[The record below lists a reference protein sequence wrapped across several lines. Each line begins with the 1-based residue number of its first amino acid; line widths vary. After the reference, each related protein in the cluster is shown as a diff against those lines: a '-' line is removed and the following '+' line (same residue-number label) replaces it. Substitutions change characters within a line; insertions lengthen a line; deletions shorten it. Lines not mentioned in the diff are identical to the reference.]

1 LKTPTRQR
9 RINIADLRDT
19 RQIAFGWSGDHLYR
33 FLIHG
38 KQYGVASRGGIAF
51 RDDPR
56 RIKLS
61 DLCLRIKENF
71 LYEYDFND
79 QWLHL
84 IRVEA
89 ILPSEPD
96 QFFPVCI
103 SGRRATPPKD
113 CGGPWA
119 FMERR
124 DRAPCQVWE
133 RFWRLTE
140 DVEAGDL
147 DAVREQMES
156 IDSMREWLTLDRFD
170 RRAVNHRLKQDV
182 EKDQRRQPIQKG

>member
-1 LKTPTRQR
+1 LQQ
-9 RINIADLRDT
+9 N
-19 RQIAFGWSGDHLYR
+19 Q
-33 FLIHG
+33 
-38 KQYGVASRGGIAF
+38 
-51 RDDPR
+51 
-56 RIKLS
+56 LS

-79 QWLHL
+79 HWLHL

-103 SGRRATPPKD
+103 SGRQATPPKD

-124 DRAPCQVWE
+124 DSVPCQVWE

-170 RRAVNHRLKQDV
+170 RRAVNHRLTQDV